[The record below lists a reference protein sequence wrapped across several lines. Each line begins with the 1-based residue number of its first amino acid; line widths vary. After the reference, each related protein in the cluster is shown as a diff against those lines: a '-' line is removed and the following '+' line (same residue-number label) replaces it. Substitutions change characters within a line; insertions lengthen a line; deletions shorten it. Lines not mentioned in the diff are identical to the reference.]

1 MKLMNEQDQRIYREE
16 LAPYLPH
23 RIFDAHVHVFSK
35 DFFPP
40 DFAFPPLSVYNK
52 FGGKKSLPNTWT
64 CASKI
69 RCGRYGASS
78 SR

>member
-16 LAPYLPH
+16 LAPFLPH

-40 DFAFPPLSVYNK
+40 DFAFKPLSCYNK
-52 FGGKKSLPNTWT
+52 FGG
-64 CASKI
+64 
-69 RCGRYGASS
+69 
-78 SR
+78 